1 MEIIS
6 YFCTKEQNLKAIRL
20 FLVFFS
26 LILSNHN
33 IAQQKI
39 GVVLSGGGATGL
51 AHIGVLKA
59 LEENSI
65 PIDYITGTSA
75 GALVGSLYAA
85 GYSPEQIEAYILSE
99 QFQIV
104 SSGDVKPNQNFL
116 LREQDPNANMIGMSF
131 SKDSILKKSL
141 PTNFTSSTL
150 LDFEMMRLFGT
161 VSASNQDNYD
171 SLFVPFRCVASDIAK
186 KESVVFKSG
195 PLNEAVRA
203 SMTYPFYFRPIRI
216 NDILLFDGG
225 LYNNFPADVLYEAF
239 NPDYIIG
246 SNVSYNAALPHE
258 DDIISQLT
266 NMLVSYSNYELPCDE
281 GYMIEPNSSVSTFD
295 FASAGEAIKHGY
307 DATIAQMDSIK
318 AHIERRVEPSELALK
333 RLAFHKNESPLK
345 ISSVSVHNSSQKL
358 KSLSRSIIRKKKSE
372 LLDLSL
378 LEKRYFRL
386 HSAPQIDFL
395 YPTLE
400 LKDDSTYNLDL
411 YVSKAKEIRLEVGG
425 HFSSRSVNTGY
436 IGLSYQSIGK
446 IATRTELSS
455 YFGKFYGSGKAKFT
469 IELPRVYPISTSAY
483 FVINRWDYFRSFATF
498 FEDAIPSFLVQ
509 EEMYAGVSVNHPLGN
524 NIKST
529 FDGRWF
535 NLEDNYYQTDQF
547 TNKDTSDV
555 TNFSGGA
562 ASWSI
567 TQNSLNRK
575 QFASSG
581 HYFKATARYINGREH
596 SVSGS
601 IGNNP
606 YDIIKF
612 HSWLNLGVEFQTF
625 VIDKQVFHLGV
636 NGQVAYNTHPL
647 FANYTSTLLSTTE
660 FNLNPDA
667 RTYFL
672 REYRSPQ
679 FAALGLNSIFT
690 VLKKFDIRLDA
701 YVYQPFIQIVNNDDG
716 TQGISPL
723 FQGRTFMASSSIIYH
738 SFIGPIRVTL
748 NYFPEQ
754 PQPLAFQFSL
764 GYVLFN
770 DRAIR

>member
-1 MEIIS
+1 MS

-26 LILSNHN
+26 LILTNHLH
-33 IAQQKI
+33 AQQKI

-59 LEENSI
+59 LEENGI

-85 GYSPEQIEAYILSE
+85 GYSPEQIEAYVLSA
-99 QFQIV
+99 QFQV
-104 SSGDVKPNQNFL
+104 VASGEVNPDQHFL
-116 LREQDPNANMIGMSF
+116 LREQDANANMIGMSF

-150 LDFEMMRLFGT
+150 LDFEMMRLYGT
-161 VSASNQDNYD
+161 ISASNQNNFD
-171 SLFVPFRCVASDIAK
+171 SLFVPFRCVSSDITK
-186 KESVVFKSG
+186 KESVVFKDG
-195 PLNEAVRA
+195 HLNEAVRA

-216 NDILLFDGG
+216 DGVLLFDGG

-266 NMLVSYSNYELPCDE
+266 NMLVSYSNYELPCNE
-281 GYMIEPNSSVSTFD
+281 GYMIEPQSDVSTFD
-295 FASAGEAIKHGY
+295 FASAEQAINDGY
-307 DATIAQMDSIK
+307 TTTIAQMDSIK
-318 AHIERRVEPSELALK
+318 SHVTRRVDPAELALK
-333 RLAFHKNESPLK
+333 RLAFHKNEAPLR
-345 ISSVSVHNSSQKL
+345 ISSVSVHNSSKKL

-386 HSAPQIDFL
+386 HSAPQIDFMF
-395 YPTLE
+395 PTLE
-400 LKDDSTYNLDL
+400 LKEDSTYNLDL

-469 IELPRVYPISTSAY
+469 VELPRVYPFSTSAY

-509 EEMYAGVSVNHPLGN
+509 EEMYAGLQVNHPFGN

-529 FDGRWF
+529 LDEFKGGKKAMMWLIGLF
-535 NLEDNYYQTDQF
+535 VAVIGFILGHW
-547 TNKDTSDV
+547 SD
-555 TNFSGGA
+555 
-562 ASWSI
+562 
-567 TQNSLNRK
+567 K
-575 QFASSG
+575 
-581 HYFKATARYINGREH
+581 
-596 SVSGS
+596 
-601 IGNNP
+601 
-606 YDIIKF
+606 
-612 HSWLNLGVEFQTF
+612 
-625 VIDKQVFHLGV
+625 
-636 NGQVAYNTHPL
+636 
-647 FANYTSTLLSTTE
+647 
-660 FNLNPDA
+660 
-667 RTYFL
+667 
-672 REYRSPQ
+672 
-679 FAALGLNSIFT
+679 
-690 VLKKFDIRLDA
+690 
-701 YVYQPFIQIVNNDDG
+701 
-716 TQGISPL
+716 
-723 FQGRTFMASSSIIYH
+723 
-738 SFIGPIRVTL
+738 
-748 NYFPEQ
+748 
-754 PQPLAFQFSL
+754 
-764 GYVLFN
+764 
-770 DRAIR
+770 